1 MCGKAGR
8 RASEFTLVE
17 MIVAIVIISVGLAG
31 VLLAFGT
38 TVRSSADPMLRKQM
52 LSIAEEMMEE
62 ILLKP
67 YSATN
72 RPGTIIGCNRSAAD
86 DIGDYA
92 AYASQPVCD
101 IDGVA
106 VAGLEGYAV
115 SVSVEAASLGAVV
128 AGVRKITVHVVR
140 GAESLSL
147 TGWRADYA
155 S

>member
-1 MCGKAGR
+1 MCAETGM
-8 RASEFTLVE
+8 RARGFTLVE

-67 YSATN
+67 YDATN
-72 RPGTIIGCNRSAAD
+72 RPGTITGCDRSAAD

-92 AYASQPVCD
+92 GYAGQPVCD

-106 VAGLEGYAV
+106 VAGLAGYAV

-128 AGVRKITVHVVR
+128 TGVRKITVRVVR

-147 TGWRADYA
+147 TGWRTDYA
-155 S
+155 A